1 MPSTLLLEIGCEEL
15 PTSFLDG
22 ALAQLAALA
31 PEALA
36 AARVEHGAVR
46 ALGTAR
52 RLSVLV
58 EGVADAVAARE
69 EELLGPPESASRAAD
84 GSWTKAAEGFAK
96 KNGLP
101 LDALSIA
108 DTPKGRYLRAVR
120 ATPGAETR
128 SLLPAVLAE
137 LCKRIAFPKSMRWG
151 DGDTAFGRPVQWI
164 VALLDDAPIDVS
176 FAGVRSGTTSKGH
189 RFLSAG
195 DVSITDARGYV
206 AALDAAKVKV
216 DPAERRAMTLSLLR
230 DAAVAA
236 GGALVDDAFLEREVV
251 GLVEWPHVVTG
262 RFAESYL
269 SLPHV
274 LIEDVMRVHQRY
286 FAVRAGEGLLPVFL
300 TVTNTAE
307 DPATIA
313 LGNERVMRARLNDA
327 SFFVE
332 QDRKKT
338 LASRVEGLDAVTFHA
353 KLGSY
358 GDKVRRL
365 ERLGA
370 WLAPAFG
377 ADPAEVSRAA
387 TLCKGDLVSLTVGEF
402 PDLQGHIGAWLARH
416 DGEAPAVAEA
426 VAQHY
431 QPKGAADDVARGKVG
446 AALAVADRLDTLVG
460 CLAVGLKPTGGEDPF
475 GLRRLAIGALR
486 TLMSHGAR
494 VSLRAAAAEALAG
507 YRAQASAPG
516 AGRWAAAFTDA
527 AKDDVGIVTL
537 VSDFC
542 AERMKGMLEER
553 HGRDA
558 VAAAMGARKDDPV
571 DVMERVDALGAF
583 WKTPAAEDLAVAFR
597 RVFNISREAPS
608 GELSADDRALLVH
621 PAEVALIAAFEE
633 TRDGLAPLLAARDY
647 TGAMDLIARTLR
659 APVDRLFTE
668 VFVMSDDAALRDARL
683 RLLGRVADAVGA
695 FARFDALD

>member
-22 ALAQLAALA
+22 ALSQLAALA

-36 AARVEHGAVR
+36 AARVEHGPVR

-52 RLSVLV
+52 RLSLLV

-137 LCKRIAFPKSMRWG
+137 LCKKIAFPKSMRWG

-164 VALLDDAPIDVS
+164 VALLDDAPLDVS

-189 RFLSAG
+189 RFLSSG

-230 DAAVAA
+230 DAAAAA

-370 WLAPAFG
+370 WLAPPSA
-377 ADPAEVSRAA
+377 PTRPRSRAPRPSARA
-387 TLCKGDLVSLTVGEF
+387 TSSRSRWRVPGPS
-402 PDLQGHIGAWLARH
+402 GHIGAWLARH

-431 QPKGAADDVARGKVG
+431 QPKGAGDDVARGKVG

-486 TLMSHGAR
+486 TLMAHGAR
-494 VSLRAAAAEALAG
+494 VSLREAAGEALAG
-507 YRAQASAPG
+507 YRAQASAQG
-516 AGRWAAAFTDA
+516 AGRWATAFTDA

-608 GELSADDRALLVH
+608 GELSDDDRALLVH

-668 VFVMSDDAALRDARL
+668 VFVMSDDAALRDSRL